1 MACFDLCQETLM
13 PKFKRYEPNRL
24 QINKKRYYVL
34 SDFPNVP
41 EGLVLPSVTTIA
53 SATSP
58 PGKIAALMNWRKK
71 VGDEEANRRT
81 RNAVDRGN
89 WLHGLLED
97 LWNDE
102 DIETHL
108 DSHPHFVPYFHSVS
122 PFLETVESPLLVE
135 SAIAWFNNADQ
146 IGFSGTFD
154 MLARMA
160 NGKVALLDWKTSYKL
175 KSDSQLADYRMQLAA
190 YSMALE
196 QMYDV
201 AIEEAHCV
209 ISIYD
214 PDKGE
219 GEEAQ
224 VISLDPMELA
234 MQETIMI
241 GKTNQFF
248 QQHYPGRMPL
258 IISLD
263 KGS

>member
-1 MACFDLCQETLM
+1 
-13 PKFKRYEPNRL
+13 
-24 QINKKRYYVL
+24 
-34 SDFPNVP
+34 
-41 EGLVLPSVTTIA
+41 
-53 SATSP
+53 
-58 PGKIAALMNWRKK
+58 
-71 VGDEEANRRT
+71 
-81 RNAVDRGN
+81 
-89 WLHGLLED
+89 
-97 LWNDE
+97 
-102 DIETHL
+102 
-108 DSHPHFVPYFHSVS
+108 
-122 PFLETVESPLLVE
+122 
-135 SAIAWFNNADQ
+135 
-146 IGFSGTFD
+146 
-154 MLARMA
+154 
-160 NGKVALLDWKTSYKL
+160 LLDWKTSYKL